1 MDGELMPYTRFVERD
16 GKVDVYKKE
25 GGHEVLAFT
34 SHSPSKEV
42 AHRTAA
48 IRESH
53 AGGGK
58 RSGGKRRVRRS

>member
-1 MDGELMPYTRFVERD
+1 MPYTRFVKRG
-16 GKVDVYKKE
+16 GKVDVYKRQ
-25 GGHEVLAFT
+25 GGKEVLAFT

-53 AGGGK
+53 SDGGK
-58 RSGGKRRVRRS
+58 RKAKRRRS